1 MSVSL
6 IAMSHSP
13 LLGINDPQP
22 EVDAAL
28 NVAFDE
34 ARKKVAEFNPDL
46 VIVFTP
52 DHFNGFFY
60 DLLPQYCIG
69 YAAESMGDYETTAGP
84 LNVPVELAEE
94 LGQFVIDRGIDVAV
108 SREMVI
114 DHGGAQPLE
123 ILLGGLE
130 AKPVIPIF
138 VNGVARPFAPM
149 ERIRLL
155 GEAVGEWAKGRDER
169 ILMIASGGLSHDPPL
184 PRWEIAT
191 EKQKDFLLHGH
202 PDQAD
207 REAREARVIAAGQ
220 KATTDTGIIDIN
232 PEWDKKFMA
241 DCTAVAQ
248 DPTRFDSYT
257 ADQMDEEAG
266 HSSHEVR
273 TWVAAFSALA
283 AINPDFEVDYEFYR
297 PIPEFVAGFGLMS
310 AK

>member
-6 IAMSHSP
+6 LAMSHSP

-22 EVDAAL
+22 EIAGAL
-28 NVAFDE
+28 DE
-34 ARKKVAEFNPDL
+34 AFAEARRRVEEFDPDL

-60 DLLPQYCIG
+60 TLMPQFCIG
-69 YAAESMGDYETTAGP
+69 YDAESIGDYESTAGS
-84 LNVPVELAEE
+84 LNVPEELSEELA
-94 LGQFVIDRGIDVAV
+94 QFVIDRGVDVAV
-108 SREMVI
+108 SREMLI

-123 ILLGGLE
+123 ILLGGLD

-149 ERIRLL
+149 ARIRAL

-169 ILMIASGGLSHDPPL
+169 ILLIASGGLSHDPPL
-184 PRWEIAT
+184 PRWAEAT
-191 EKQKDFLLHGH
+191 DKQKDFLLHGH

-207 REAREARVIAAGQ
+207 RDAREARVIDSGKKNTAA
-220 KATTDTGIIDIN
+220 TGIIDIN
-232 PEWDKKFMA
+232 PEWDKRFMA
-241 DCTAVAQ
+241 DCVSSAQ
-248 DPTRFDSYT
+248 DATVFDSYT

-283 AINPDFEVDYEFYR
+283 ESNGQFQVNYEFYR

-310 AK
+310 AQ